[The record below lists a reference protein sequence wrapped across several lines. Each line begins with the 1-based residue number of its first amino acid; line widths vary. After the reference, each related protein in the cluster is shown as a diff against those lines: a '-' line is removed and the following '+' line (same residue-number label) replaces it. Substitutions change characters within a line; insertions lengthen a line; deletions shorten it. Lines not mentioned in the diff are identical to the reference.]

1 MRRAIPLFHDKQELT
16 MKTTLKTL
24 SALALAAATLTAV
37 TVATGSTASA
47 NPFRSPGHGPV
58 ALGGIHGVGLP
69 FRGLGHGPV
78 VPSGFRNGTISCF
91 ACNLPR
97 PNPPHWGY
105 FPGRFP
111 HWGYFPG
118 RFPRWGYFP
127 RYGYNW
133 WGYRYNRWYWEHYRD
148 RYGFQGRPGQIA
160 LVGAPAVASAPAMA
174 SAPNQASA
182 GPQDCLKEQQMP
194 DLSVVFEDV
203 CKQISAIAPP
213 PSADPGRQAK

>member
-1 MRRAIPLFHDKQELT
+1 
-16 MKTTLKTL
+16 MKTNLKTL
-24 SALALAAATLTAV
+24 SALALVAATLTAV
-37 TVATGSTASA
+37 TITSGSTASA

-58 ALGGIHGVGLP
+58 ALGGIRGGGLP

-78 VPSGFRNGTISCF
+78 VLGGSGHGTISCF

-97 PNPPHWGY
+97 PNT
-105 FPGRFP
+105 P

-133 WGYRYNRWYWEHYRD
+133 WGYHYNRWYWERYRD

-160 LVGAPAVASAPAMA
+160 LMAAPAAVSAPAAASAPI
-174 SAPNQASA
+174 QASA
-182 GPQDCLKEQQMP
+182 GPQGCLTEQQMP

-213 PSADPGRQAK
+213 PSADPAQQAK